1 LLNLLMLNSVTITLN
16 TSFPTPVSAVTL
28 ANKLEYASSIKKMK
42 VVPSLI
48 SKNDFFTKQK

>member
-1 LLNLLMLNSVTITLN
+1 MLNNVTITLN